1 MRRAYAWLTVMW
13 GATFLL
19 RVVVQGPL
27 YQANAVGW
35 LGTSSLLLG
44 LPVTAVALV
53 VTLWVVARLHR
64 HRCPEPE
71 QAAGGAQPPA
81 EEQPAA

>member
-1 MRRAYAWLTVMW
+1 MLRAYTWLTLLW
-13 GATFLL
+13 ALTFIA

-53 VTLWVVARLHR
+53 ITLWVVARLHR
-64 HRCPEPE
+64 HRTE
-71 QAAGGAQPPA
+71 Q
-81 EEQPAA
+81 